1 MQTLGS
7 EAGNKPEG
15 ENGQRENEL
24 PEEKDQEKHQ
34 YQAVTLEKSPET
46 EHFLREKGEEELRA
60 VQRRDGHEVK
70 DRQNEVDEDD
80 DGRNLD
86 ESRAGPPGRGP
97 KAKQKPE
104 NQSERD
110 VGKRAGPGHYRLR
123 PVAGAQIVGIVRH
136 GLGPADDKAAQ
147 KIWNGRHQY
156 RADKVQVFDG
166 IEGQS
171 PLVTG
176 RLVAQKAGCVAVGN
190 LVNDDGHDEHGYLE
204 EEIKRH
210 PIRKFKFI
218 RFLGILG
225 SVELLTG
232 LVDGLYQLC

>member
-1 MQTLGS
+1 MLGPESQNLRPLNSCFGNHISEAYHALPSTDKAFSSSKLIENSHLLWVLRSAICMWPYATLGS

-34 YQAVTLEKSPET
+34 YQTVTLEKSPET

-147 KIWNGRHQY
+147 KI
-156 RADKVQVFDG
+156 
-166 IEGQS
+166 
-171 PLVTG
+171 
-176 RLVAQKAGCVAVGN
+176 
-190 LVNDDGHDEHGYLE
+190 
-204 EEIKRH
+204 
-210 PIRKFKFI
+210 
-218 RFLGILG
+218 
-225 SVELLTG
+225 
-232 LVDGLYQLC
+232 